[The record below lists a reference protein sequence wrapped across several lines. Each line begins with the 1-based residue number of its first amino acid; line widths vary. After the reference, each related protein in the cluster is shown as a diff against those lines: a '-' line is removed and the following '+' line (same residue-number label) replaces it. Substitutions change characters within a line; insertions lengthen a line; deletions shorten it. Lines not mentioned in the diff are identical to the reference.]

1 MDKIDNTKL
10 ISVGAFIVAT
20 IVLIIVAMRDSSALS
35 EIYFFYC
42 FAFAGLTVSKGI
54 VTTFQKRNALLHPN
68 LKEQTYE
75 RNDDIE
81 RDFDSVIKRPSSEV
95 ETQTNGPETRRSN
108 S

>member
-20 IVLIIVAMRDSSALS
+20 IVLIIVAWRDSSALS

-54 VTTFQKRNALLHPN
+54 VTTFQKRDS
-68 LKEQTYE
+68 LKLREQKYE
-75 RNDDIE
+75 YNDDIE
-81 RDFDSVIKRPSSEV
+81 RDFDSVIKHPVSESKT
-95 ETQTNGPETRRSN
+95 ETDRTTAR
-108 S
+108 